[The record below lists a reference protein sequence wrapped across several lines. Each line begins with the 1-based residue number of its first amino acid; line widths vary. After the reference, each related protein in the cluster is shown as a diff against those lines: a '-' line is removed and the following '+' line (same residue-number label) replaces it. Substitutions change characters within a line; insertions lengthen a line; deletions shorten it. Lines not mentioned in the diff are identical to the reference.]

1 MFIWDKEIKEINDTT
16 VLFEDWTK
24 GEYTSANLKY
34 LQTEE
39 AKDETE
45 LQDITINNITW
56 ALLKVF
62 EEHNVTNGLVTK
74 ILQTLP
80 VHYNRNVDTALCK
93 KLGVTSLAEIDAF
106 MIKEYTT

>member
-1 MFIWDKEIKEINDTT
+1 MKLEGTT
-16 VLFEDWTK
+16 VHFTDGTT
-24 GEYTSANLKY
+24 GEYTDANLKY

-45 LQDITINNITW
+45 LQDIAIHNVTG

-62 EEHNVTNGLVTK
+62 EEHNVTNGIVTK

-80 VHYNRNVDTALCK
+80 IHYNRNIDTALCK
-93 KLGVTSLAEIDAF
+93 KLWVNSLADIDANMVREF
-106 MIKEYTT
+106 TK